1 MKIVRHTDANFSQKL
16 REVTAPSSLFDP
28 GIEQRTRAII
38 DAVQMRG
45 DDALL
50 EFTEKFDGARLTANQ
65 LAVTQAE
72 LMVASLKAD
81 ESLRAAVAEAEKNI
95 ATFARKSLL
104 RNWECRNSHGAR
116 VGEKFDPFQPVRSR
130 SSSNA
135 PAPSSTPFKSRGDDA
150 LLEFTEKFDGAK
162 LAADQLAVTQAEL
175 FNASLAADESLRA
188 AVAEAE
194 KNIAAFARKSLRK
207 NWQMKNSHGASVG
220 EKFDPF
226 QRVGVYIPGGTA
238 PLVSTALMTI
248 TLAKVAGCPEIVVC
262 TPCGRDGSINP
273 ALLFA
278 ARAAGATEI
287 YRVGGAQAIAAM
299 AYGTKTIRRVQK
311 IFGPGNAYVVT
322 AKRLLVGHVAI
333 DLLPGPSELLVL
345 ADETANPKFAAADL
359 LAQAEHG
366 SGHERVWLV
375 TTSAKILK
383 AVEKEIAKQLPKL
396 ARREFIQRVLDDNAW
411 LIQVKSLDDARGA
424 GEPARA
430 GALRSDDA
438 QSAQGFRRHSDGG
451 RDFPRAVVADG
462 AGRLRG
468 RAEPHAADR
477 RRGRVVCRPDRG
489 PVPAPHQ
496 RGGIQPRLAQES
508 AARREKIRGTG
519 RLGRAWEKRGNQE
532 INPRS
537 TRLVRHCKT
546 CVLKITRMTCS
557 NGWKTRIMPPN
568 ISRRCWRK
576 KTARRS

>member
-1 MKIVRHTDANFSQKL
+1 MKVIRHTDANFSAQL
-16 REVTAPSSLFDP
+16 REAAAASSLFDAE
-28 GIEQRTRAII
+28 IEERTRAILH
-38 DAVQMRG
+38 AVQ
-45 DDALL
+45 A
-50 EFTEKFDGARLTANQ
+50 
-65 LAVTQAE
+65 
-72 LMVASLKAD
+72 
-81 ESLRAAVAEAEKNI
+81 
-95 ATFARKSLL
+95 
-104 RNWECRNSHGAR
+104 
-116 VGEKFDPFQPVRSR
+116 
-130 SSSNA
+130 
-135 PAPSSTPFKSRGDDA
+135 RGDDA

-194 KNIAAFARKSLRK
+194 KNIAGFARKSLRK
-207 NWQMKNSHGASVG
+207 NWQMKNSHGATVG

-248 TLAKVAGCPEIVVC
+248 TLAKVAGCQEIVVC

-345 ADETANPKFAAADL
+345 ADDTANPKFAAADM

-383 AVEKEIAKQLPKL
+383 AVEKEIARQLPKL
-396 ARREFIQRVLDDNAW
+396 ARREFIQRVLAEQRLADSGKIARRR
-411 LIQVKSLDDARGA
+411 RGA

-430 GALRSDDA
+430 GTLRSDDA
-438 QSAQGFRRHSDGG
+438 QPAQSFRRHFDGG
-451 RDFPRAVVADG
+451 RDFPRAMVADG

-489 PVPAPHQ
+489 PIPAPHE
-496 RGGIQPRLAQES
+496 RGGIQPRRAQES
-508 AARREKIRGTG
+508 VAHREKIRGTR
-519 RLGRAWEKRGNQE
+519 RLGRAREKRGSAAL
-532 INPRS
+532 INA
-537 TRLVRHCKT
+537 
-546 CVLKITRMTCS
+546 
-557 NGWKTRIMPPN
+557 RILLCPHLQ
-568 ISRRCWRK
+568 
-576 KTARRS
+576 